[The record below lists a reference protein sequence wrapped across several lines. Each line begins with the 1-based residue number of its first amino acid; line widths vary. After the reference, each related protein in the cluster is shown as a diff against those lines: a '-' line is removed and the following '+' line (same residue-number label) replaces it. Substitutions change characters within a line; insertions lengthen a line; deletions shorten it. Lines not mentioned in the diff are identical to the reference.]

1 MAAWRQRK
9 ARRGPSHATVRESAA
24 VRLARVM
31 RFALVGLANTGV
43 DLFVL
48 NVLTLATG
56 ITDGVGFGVQKTF
69 SFLVA
74 VVGSYLLNKHWT
86 FRDQSR
92 RTTAQLYRFV
102 AVSVVGALLN
112 VLTAS
117 MTVTY
122 AKPALPLF
130 VDLGALRDQ
139 LWVNIG
145 ALSGT
150 AAGLSWNYLG
160 YRNLVFTSKSTRDVP
175 RAADFGKG

>member
-1 MAAWRQRK
+1 MAAWRQRLG
-9 ARRGPSHATVRESAA
+9 RMT
-24 VRLARVM
+24 

-86 FRDQSR
+86 FRDRSR

-102 AVSVVGALLN
+102 SVSVVGVLLN
-112 VLTAS
+112 ILTAS
-117 MTVTY
+117 MMVTY

-130 VDLGALRDQ
+130 VDGALLDQ

-175 RAADFGKG
+175 RAADLGKG